1 MYYQASLLIILFYG
15 QVQVTLQRT
24 PSGSYVHGADQR
36 IQNHHRNMSI
46 TIPDALTP
54 SESPEASSSGSSTGE
69 DWESGEFI
77 INRPKQQR
85 KITTK
90 QATTKQ
96 AQQFKA
102 KSSHIKITG
111 NSNSLKKRL
120 TNMRSEPDFCE
131 ALAKNVN
138 LLRPTRQAV
147 DSVENDYYSQICD
160 NQLSVG
166 SPCSQYLRSPDDW
179 RSSCK
184 VLVVAKPVESQAIG
198 FKVDD
203 KNVRI
208 IASKKLPTT
217 HTRHDLQSIDE
228 PPTIKIAQSS
238 TLPMHSHTASITA
251 QSVDNVALPAAPP
264 SNYSPLCSGIVGDH
278 SNGSDVCVGG
288 DSIAVHGHHIPLV
301 MKSQFD
307 EVVANIAS
315 QTADSSSTR
324 NKPKHSSET
333 SLKQRIFSK
342 STMSQTKSK
351 MKKEQPTLTLSS
363 DICAGGIDAATGGD
377 AHTVAGRISNN
388 NNNNNGNKRFTF
400 RDFRQELQ
408 SVIRQNS
415 SSKNTNNNF
424 K

>member
-1 MYYQASLLIILFYG
+1 
-15 QVQVTLQRT
+15 
-24 PSGSYVHGADQR
+24 
-36 IQNHHRNMSI
+36 MSI
-46 TIPDALTP
+46 TIPDAHTP

-69 DWESGEFI
+69 DWESGEFVI
-77 INRPKQQR
+77 ERPKQR
-85 KITTK
+85 KIKNVKTNVI
-90 QATTKQ
+90 ATTKQ

-131 ALAKNVN
+131 ALAQNVN

-147 DSVENDYYSQICD
+147 DSVENDYYSQMCD

-166 SPCSQYLRSPDDW
+166 SPCSQFLRSPDDW

-184 VLVVAKPVESQAIG
+184 VLVVAKPVESQSIG

-217 HTRHDLQSIDE
+217 HTRHNLQSLDE
-228 PPTIKIAQSS
+228 PPMINVAQSS
-238 TLPMHSHTASITA
+238 SLPMHSHFASITA
-251 QSVDNVALPAAPP
+251 QSVDSVAP
-264 SNYSPLCSGIVGDH
+264 SSTYSPLCSDIVGEH
-278 SNGSDVCVGG
+278 SSGSDGG
-288 DSIAVHGHHIPLV
+288 GIDVHGHHIPMVIKPKL
-301 MKSQFD
+301 D
-307 EVVANIAS
+307 EVVATMAS
-315 QTADSSSTR
+315 QTADSTSTR
-324 NKPKHSSET
+324 NKPKQSVSQT

-342 STMSQTKSK
+342 STLSQTKSK
-351 MKKEQPTLTLSS
+351 FKTAQPSTALST
-363 DICAGGIDAATGGD
+363 DISADGVDAATGD
-377 AHTVAGRISNN
+377 HTVTGRISNN
-388 NNNNNGNKRFTF
+388 NNNNTSNKRFTF

-415 SSKNTNNNF
+415 SSKSTNNNF